1 MFLKQICIRL
11 SFYFVITRLNR
22 KTVSKS
28 FYIGEIELELRRIN
42 RVSTATFTGTGCN
55 SIVNDTLSLIEA
67 QRQRSLYPHTESDC
81 SEECWNKGNKANA
94 DYRVTLLRVQ

>member
-11 SFYFVITRLNR
+11 TIYFVITGLNR

-67 QRQRSLYPHTESDC
+67 ERQRNLVSSHRE
-81 SEECWNKGNKANA
+81 
-94 DYRVTLLRVQ
+94 